1 MKLTKKNRC
10 LARARAP
17 VFFPIWINLL
27 LHVNDFFYIPIWIK
41 SSNYTEKTKKI
52 QGYYQ
57 NDFSH
62 INYFRK
68 SVDKVR
74 IML

>member
-1 MKLTKKNRC
+1 MKLTKKQVSGESAGTC
-10 LARARAP
+10 
-17 VFFPIWINLL
+17 FFPIWINLL